1 MSSDLLVMY
10 LISLLALGSACDLF
24 EKLLYIFTHFMLI
37 VGLDSCIVNKG
48 EKLHCCTVWEKIAL
62 LGENH

>member
-1 MSSDLLVMY
+1 MSSGLLVVY

-24 EKLLYIFTHFMLI
+24 EKLLYIFVSYHVMI
-37 VGLDSCIVNKG
+37 GLDSCIVNKG